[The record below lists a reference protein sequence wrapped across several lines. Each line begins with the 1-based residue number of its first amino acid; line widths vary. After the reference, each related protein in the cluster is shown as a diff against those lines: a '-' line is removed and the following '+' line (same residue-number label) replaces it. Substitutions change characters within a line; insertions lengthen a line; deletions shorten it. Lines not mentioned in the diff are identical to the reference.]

1 MVDTN
6 YNLIPKSFYKTED
19 GASTLTVDKKQADA
33 VQAGVQAR
41 LDDLPPAEKK
51 AFLAMTAN
59 LAPGDVDTPKKL
71 DIVLDAF
78 EAAAKLVDDDAMPMA
93 FVGDI
98 AKFLARAMIE
108 FAGEQ
113 RQNALNDRL
122 AARQHAKAELLEQ
135 AGKMDAA
142 ADKMKSGAIT
152 ALVIGA
158 VGGALSV
165 AGSAS
170 SAVGTARQ
178 LGSMTKSMKSTQ
190 AAAQNASKFADDFSN
205 LNKLSQHTSGVDA
218 AKIKSATAATKASQK
233 SADVAHD
240 AEKAAFDV
248 ASTKAQMFTSLGQV
262 SSATG
267 DIGRS
272 GSASA
277 DTLAQAEAKK
287 IDAEGARDAAE
298 AQYAQQTADMK
309 KELQESLNEMIKQII
324 NFIKEMKDAE
334 VDAMRALTRV

>member
-6 YNLIPKSFYKTED
+6 YNLIPKSFYTTED

-33 VQAGVQAR
+33 VQTGIQAR
-41 LDDLPPAEKK
+41 LADLPPAEQK

-78 EAAAKLVDDDAMPMA
+78 EAAAKLVDNDAMPMT
-93 FVGDI
+93 FIGDI
-98 AKFLARAMIE
+98 ARFLARAMIE
-108 FAGEQ
+108 FAGDQ
-113 RQNALNDRL
+113 RQSALKDRL
-122 AARQHAKAELLEQ
+122 AARQQAKAELLEQ
-135 AGKMDAA
+135 AGKMDDAA
-142 ADKMKSGAIT
+142 NKMISGATT
-152 ALVIGA
+152 ALIIGA
-158 VGGALSV
+158 VGGALSI
-165 AGSAS
+165 AGSGLAALGS
-170 SAVGTARQ
+170 VRQ
-178 LGSMTKSMKSTQ
+178 LGTMTKSMKSTQ
-190 AAAQNASKFADDFSN
+190 AASENASKFTDEFSN
-205 LNKLSQHTSGVDA
+205 LNKLAQHTSGVDA
-218 AKIKSATAATKASQK
+218 AKIKSATTATKASQK
-233 SADVAHD
+233 AADMAHD
-240 AEKAAFDV
+240 AEKAVFDV

-272 GSASA
+272 GSASV

-287 IDAEGARDAAE
+287 IDADGARDAAE
-298 AQYAQQTADMK
+298 AQYAQQVADMK
-309 KELQESLNEMIKQII
+309 KELQDSLNDMIKQII